1 MGTDLPEARVPSVP
15 RAWPVLGHAPALLRD
30 PLRFFGTLA
39 QHGDIVR
46 VRLGPVPV
54 YALTHP
60 ALVHRVLVTDADLY
74 ERGRLFDKL
83 SQIVGHGLLTSSGPP
98 HRAQR
103 RIVQPLFQREQ
114 VALHL
119 GTIRAA
125 VTEVTSSWKPG
136 QRVAIESAGNDIAL
150 LAVTNSLLPP
160 GTGEHVAQVVKENLP
175 VLMRALVLRIAL
187 PEWWTRLP
195 APGNRRAEGA
205 VANLRGAITEALT
218 RHRAA
223 PAGGEDFLSSL
234 VSARDASGKPMDDEE
249 VIDQALSLLVAGV
262 ETTGS
267 TLAWLFHE
275 LAVNPQAERQVHDE
289 VDAAAAQAISDPRQL
304 RRLSYT
310 ARFLQETLRLHT
322 LSFFMRRTQRPC
334 ELAGVPLAV
343 GAEVVL
349 SPHALHRDPRWH
361 PDPET
366 FDPDRFKPGTPAV
379 PKGAYLPF
387 GTGAHRCV
395 GEHFAFTEILTA
407 LTMIC
412 SRWRLRHLPG
422 TRVREIPRIEV
433 HPSKF
438 HMLLEERRQ
447 PTPTTRPR
455 L

>member
-1 MGTDLPEARVPSVP
+1 MGTGPTQTSAPPVPG
-15 RAWPVLGHAPALLRD
+15 AWPVLGHAPALLRD
-30 PLRFFGTLA
+30 PLRFFGSLA
-39 QHGDIVR
+39 DHGDVVA

-60 ALVHRVLVTDADLY
+60 ALVHQVLVTDGDLY

-83 SQIVGHGLLTSSGPP
+83 SRIVGHGLLTSSGPP

-103 RIVQPLFQREQ
+103 RIVQPLFQRDQ
-114 VALHL
+114 IACHL
-119 GTIRAA
+119 AAMRAA
-125 VTEVTSSWKPG
+125 VGDVTSAWRAG

-160 GTGEHVAQVVKENLP
+160 RTGEEVARMVKENLP
-175 VLMRALVLRIAL
+175 VLMRALVLQIAL

-195 APGNRRAEGA
+195 APGNRRAERA
-205 VANLRGAITEALT
+205 VANLRGAIAEALT
-218 RHRAA
+218 RHRAV
-223 PAGGEDFLSSL
+223 PAGRSDILSSL
-234 VSARDASGKPMDDEE
+234 VHARDAAGKPWDDVA

-267 TLAWLFHE
+267 TLAWVFHE
-275 LAVNPQAERQVHDE
+275 LARHPHAERQVHDE
-289 VDAAAAQAISDPRQL
+289 IDAAAAEGISDPRQL
-304 RRLSYT
+304 RRLIYT
-310 ARFLQETLRLHT
+310 TRFLQETLRLHT
-322 LSFFMRRTQRPC
+322 LSFFMRRTLEPC
-334 ELAGVPLAV
+334 ELGGVPLTA

-361 PDPET
+361 PNPET
-366 FDPDRFKPGTPAV
+366 FDPDRFKPGTPAI

-438 HMLLEERRQ
+438 HMLLEER
-447 PTPTTRPR
+447 
-455 L
+455 

>member
-1 MGTDLPEARVPSVP
+1 
-15 RAWPVLGHAPALLRD
+15 
-30 PLRFFGTLA
+30 
-39 QHGDIVR
+39 
-46 VRLGPVPV
+46 
-54 YALTHP
+54 
-60 ALVHRVLVTDADLY
+60 
-74 ERGRLFDKL
+74 
-83 SQIVGHGLLTSSGPP
+83 
-98 HRAQR
+98 
-103 RIVQPLFQREQ
+103 VQPLFRREQ
-114 VALHL
+114 VARHL
-119 GTIRAA
+119 AAIRAA
-125 VTEVTSSWKPG
+125 VTEVTCSWRPG
-136 QRVAIESAGNDIAL
+136 QRVAIKSAGNDIAL

-160 GTGEHVAQVVKENLP
+160 GTGEQVGQAVKENLP
-175 VLMRALVLRIAL
+175 VLMRALVLQIAL

-195 APGNRRAEGA
+195 APGNRRAERA
-205 VANLRGAITEALT
+205 VANLRGAITEALN
-218 RHRAA
+218 RHRTA

-249 VIDQALSLLVAGV
+249 IVDQALSLLVAGV

-289 VDAAAAQAISDPRQL
+289 VDAAAAQEINDPRQL

-322 LSFFMRRTQRPC
+322 LSFFMRRTLKPC
-334 ELAGVPLAV
+334 EP
-343 GAEVVL
+343 
-349 SPHALHRDPRWH
+349 HRDPCWH

-366 FDPDRFKPGTPAV
+366 FDPDRFKPGTPAP

-422 TRVREIPRIEV
+422 TRVREIPCIEV

>member
-1 MGTDLPEARVPSVP
+1 
-15 RAWPVLGHAPALLRD
+15 LGHAPALLRD
-30 PLRFFGTLA
+30 PLRFFGSLA
-39 QHGDIVR
+39 DHGDIVA

-54 YALTHP
+54 HALTHP
-60 ALVHRVLVTDADLY
+60 ALVHQVLVTDAHLY

-114 VALHL
+114 IARHL
-119 GTIRAA
+119 EAVRAA
-125 VTEVTSSWKPG
+125 VMAVTSSWRPG

-160 GTGEHVAQVVKENLP
+160 GTGEQVAQMVRENLP
-175 VLMRALVLRIAL
+175 VLMRALVLQIAL
-187 PEWWTRLP
+187 PEWWARLP
-195 APGNRRAEGA
+195 AVGNRRAERA
-205 VANLRGAITEALT
+205 VANLRGAIAEALT
-218 RHRAA
+218 CGRAA

-234 VSARDASGKPMDDEE
+234 MSARDAAGKPLDDEA

-275 LAVNPQAERQVHDE
+275 LARNPQAERQVHEE
-289 VDAAAAQAISDPRQL
+289 VDVAAAEEISDPKQL
-304 RRLSYT
+304 RRLSHT

-322 LSFFMRRTQRPC
+322 LSFFMRRTMEPC
-334 ELAGVPLAV
+334 ELGGARLAA

-349 SPHALHRDPRWH
+349 SPHALHHDPRWH
-361 PDPET
+361 PDPDT
-366 FDPDRFKPGTPAV
+366 FAPERWMPGAPAV

-395 GEHFAFTEILTA
+395 GEHFAYTEILTA

-438 HMLLEERRQ
+438 HMLLEER
-447 PTPTTRPR
+447 
-455 L
+455 

>member
-1 MGTDLPEARVPSVP
+1 MGTDPPEVSASSVP
-15 RAWPVLGHAPALLRD
+15 GAWPVVGHAPALLRD
-30 PLRFFGTLA
+30 PLRFFSSLA
-39 QHGDIVR
+39 DHGDVVA

-60 ALVHRVLVTDADLY
+60 ALVHQVLVTDAHLY

-83 SQIVGHGLLTSSGPP
+83 SRIVGHGLLTSSGAR

-114 VALHL
+114 VARHL
-119 GTIRAA
+119 GALQAA
-125 VTEVTSSWKPG
+125 VLEVTSSWKHG
-136 QRVAIESAGNDIAL
+136 QRVAIESVGNDIAL

-160 GTGEHVAQVVKENLP
+160 GTGKAVAQMVKENLP
-175 VLMRALVLRIAL
+175 VLMRALVLQIAL

-195 APGNRRAEGA
+195 LPGGRRAERA
-205 VANLRGAITEALT
+205 VANLRGAIGEALT
-218 RHRAA
+218 FHRASSSQS
-223 PAGGEDFLSSL
+223 GDILSSL
-234 VSARDASGKPMDDEE
+234 VSARNAVGEPLDDEA
-249 VIDQALSLLVAGV
+249 VIDQAISLLVAGV

-275 LAVNPQAERQVHDE
+275 LARHPQAEQRVHDE
-289 VDAAAAQAISDPRQL
+289 VGAVAAAGISDPKQL

-310 ARFLQETLRLHT
+310 TRFVQETLRLHT
-322 LSFFMRRTQRPC
+322 LSFFMRRTLEIC
-334 ELAGVPLAV
+334 ELGGVLLTAGT
-343 GAEVVL
+343 EVVF

-366 FDPDRFKPGTPAV
+366 FDPDRFKPGAPAI

-395 GEHFAFTEILTA
+395 GEHFAFTEILSA
-407 LTMIC
+407 LTTIC
-412 SRWRLRHLPG
+412 SQWRLRHLPG

-438 HMLLEERRQ
+438 HLLLERR
-447 PTPTTRPR
+447 
-455 L
+455 